1 MTYPI
6 ARIINLIPACSQ
18 CLWSMT
24 ETEAA
29 QRLIAADPDA
39 VLKIDGSFALVA
51 RDGER
56 VMLARSLARRDPG
69 APRARYDADV
79 RAAAGH
85 DRHVCPGAPGPGA
98 ARRRERTAMTA
109 DRDRTVRRWLYFPS
123 VA

>member
-18 CLWSMT
+18 RLWSMT

-56 VMLARSLARRDPG
+56 VMLARSLDLSLI
-69 APRARYDADV
+69 
-79 RAAAGH
+79 H
-85 DRHVCPGAPGPGA
+85 I
-98 ARRRERTAMTA
+98 
-109 DRDRTVRRWLYFPS
+109 
-123 VA
+123 